1 MSAYIEKF
9 VKFGDSE
16 FGKKVMRKEAEYVY
30 NELRNY
36 RKILDVGCGLG
47 SFEQNLPSLN
57 IIGLDIS
64 KEILEK
70 ARKRSDK
77 TFVQG
82 KAEELQFKD
91 STFDAVFTVTTLEFL
106 DDYQNAVK
114 EIARVTKPKG
124 KLLVMLINPK
134 SEYFRE
140 EIKKP
145 GDYFKRIK
153 HYNLKEIRDYISLF
167 YTIIKEE
174 NFLGIRG
181 NHVFDTDDERYASLY
196 VIVGINMERD
206 V

>member
-16 FGKKVMRKEAEYVY
+16 FGKKIMRKEAEYVY

-47 SFEQNLPSLN
+47 SFEQNLPTLN
-57 IIGLDIS
+57 IIGLDVS
-64 KEILEK
+64 REILEK

-82 KAEELQFKD
+82 KAEKLQFKD
-91 STFDAVFTVTTLEFL
+91 STFDAVFTITTLEFL
-106 DDYQNAVK
+106 DDYQDAVK
-114 EIARVTKPKG
+114 EMARVTKLKG
-124 KLLVMLINPK
+124 KILVMLLNPK

-153 HYNLKEIRDYISLF
+153 HQPLHNSLLRF
-167 YTIIKEE
+167 HPLWNELWLLPIQRKHQ
-174 NFLGIRG
+174 RK
-181 NHVFDTDDERYASLY
+181 Y
-196 VIVGINMERD
+196 V
-206 V
+206 